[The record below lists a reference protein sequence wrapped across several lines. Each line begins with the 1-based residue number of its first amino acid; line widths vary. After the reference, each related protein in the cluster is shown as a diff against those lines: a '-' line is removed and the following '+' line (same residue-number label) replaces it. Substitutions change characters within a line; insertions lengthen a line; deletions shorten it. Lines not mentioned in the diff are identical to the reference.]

1 MIFALLLF
9 LAATVI
15 TGIVVYGGDQHR
27 GPLARAVEQATGEQL
42 EEVHESLA
50 NATLALIFF
59 HVAGVA
65 IASFAH
71 RENLVRAMITGYKPS
86 E

>member
-27 GPLARAVEQATGEQL
+27 GPLAGAVEQATGEQL

-65 IASFAH
+65 IASLAH